1 MMSKLVAGGL
11 LALLVSACGD
21 AAIGAPTPQ
30 ENGDPSAQSAQ
41 SAQAADEDGSFENVK
56 LRAHRTPPRLRRFDA
71 NHDGVLQASEV
82 PARLQAWFT
91 EVDANHDKVVTAD
104 EIRAYNRAH
113 PHAHHGQH
121 QHHQHAAGQTQQQP
135 GDQVQ
140 APPEHVV
147 NETTL

>member
-1 MMSKLVAGGL
+1 MISKLVAGGL

-30 ENGDPSAQSAQ
+30 ENGDLSAQ

-71 NHDGVLQASEV
+71 NHDGVLQQSEL

-113 PHAHHGQH
+113 PHPHHG
-121 QHHQHAAGQTQQQP
+121 QHHQHAAGQT
-135 GDQVQ
+135 
-140 APPEHVV
+140 PEHVV